1 VTKGEIILV
10 EFPFTDQTGKKL
22 RPALVL
28 AEKNKDVLTAFITTN
43 IKKTDE
49 LDLFLKA
56 DDKNKLNRDSILR
69 LFRLA
74 KIEKNL
80 VIGTIGYIDDSLLNK
95 IDKKLIAILKINI

>member
-1 VTKGEIILV
+1 MTKGEIILV

-28 AEKNKDVLTAFITTN
+28 AEKNNDVLTAFITTN

-49 LDLFLKA
+49 QDLFLKA

-74 KIEKNL
+74 TIEKNL
-80 VIGTIGYIDDSLLNK
+80 VIGTIGYIDDSLLNQ